1 MEKNSVRDLQY
12 GPKTRLI
19 RGINEKDRER
29 MKERKYGE
37 IIAQFQFLTYFREN
51 IALSTINLLLRNCRG
66 VYPMPNPFWVGK
78 LPFPSTTVNDCIINM
93 NKSQNQ
99 KVFSTTSQPSKS
111 SFSPFGPFYRPKWLI
126 SLPFQIPE
134 TWKWYPLRAEPPRLS
149 IIGTTPPPP
158 PPPPRL
164 GLWRNRHPVCLT
176 GLFSFPVMGF
186 KTLK

>member
-1 MEKNSVRDLQY
+1 MVQPLTFFIYHFCQKRYPFCSPSIGDPFTWLVKNF
-12 GPKTRLI
+12 T
-19 RGINEKDRER
+19 
-29 MKERKYGE
+29 
-37 IIAQFQFLTYFREN
+37 
-51 IALSTINLLLRNCRG
+51 
-66 VYPMPNPFWVGK
+66 
-78 LPFPSTTVNDCIINM
+78 FPSTTVNDCIINM

-158 PPPPRL
+158 PRPHPLGWDFGETGILYVWLGYFRFLWWGLGRL
-164 GLWRNRHPVCLT
+164 NKSILMLLYFSGNWNRWNSPKIRSSTFFWR
-176 GLFSFPVMGF
+176 
-186 KTLK
+186 K

>member
-1 MEKNSVRDLQY
+1 MVQPLTFFIYHFCQKRYPFCWPSIGDPFTWLVKNF
-12 GPKTRLI
+12 T
-19 RGINEKDRER
+19 
-29 MKERKYGE
+29 
-37 IIAQFQFLTYFREN
+37 
-51 IALSTINLLLRNCRG
+51 
-66 VYPMPNPFWVGK
+66 
-78 LPFPSTTVNDCIINM
+78 FPSTTVNDCIINM

-149 IIGTTPPPP
+149 IIGTPPPPPP

-186 KTLK
+186 RTLK